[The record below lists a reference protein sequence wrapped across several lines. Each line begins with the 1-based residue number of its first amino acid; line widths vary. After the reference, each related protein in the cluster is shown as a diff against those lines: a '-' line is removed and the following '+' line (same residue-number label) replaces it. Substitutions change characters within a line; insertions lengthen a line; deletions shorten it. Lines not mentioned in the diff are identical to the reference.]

1 LDADFHQQVLES
13 HMGKQAAVAVA
24 EVNRSV
30 REDSQIKK
38 ALAAWTKRRQCT
50 RGDMPMAILKV
61 LIQDMKIGKLD
72 SPLRKVRVHGN
83 PERPVV

>member
-1 LDADFHQQVLES
+1 MDADFHQQVLES

-30 REDSQIKK
+30 REDSQKKK

-50 RGDMPMAILKV
+50 RGDMPMAMLKV
-61 LIQDMKIGKLD
+61 LIQDMKIGKSD
-72 SPLRKVRVHGN
+72 SHLRKV
-83 PERPVV
+83 